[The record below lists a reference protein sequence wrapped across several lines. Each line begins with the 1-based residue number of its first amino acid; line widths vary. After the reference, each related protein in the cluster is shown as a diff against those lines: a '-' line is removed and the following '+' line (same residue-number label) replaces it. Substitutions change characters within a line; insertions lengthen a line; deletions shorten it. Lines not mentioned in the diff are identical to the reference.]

1 MKFRHKALTIKKEIF
16 LMSFAFLATVSLV
29 FSGVFLH
36 ILYKKI
42 WKTPVIP
49 GENAM
54 PKLLFIQKECFMKMS
69 PSSIFCPGRIQSS
82 MAAAGIRPLS

>member
-36 ILYKKI
+36 ILYKKNM
-42 WKTPVIP
+42 
-49 GENAM
+49 ENAGNS
-54 PKLLFIQKECFMKMS
+54 LRECNAQIVIYTEGMFHENE
-69 PSSIFCPGRIQSS
+69 SIVKYCPGRIQSS